1 MLRCIQKNINNHG
14 KKDDNDFDLHLDEL
28 ESFIGLQIARGM
40 LARNN
45 TPIKQL
51 WRKERGHS
59 IFGNTMGRNRYQKI
73 MKHLRFDD
81 FLNRRQRRQ
90 TDKFCLIS
98 EAWDC
103 FIENCKKCY
112 IPSFNLAIDEQL
124 LPCKTRC
131 PFTQYMANKPEVL
144 AFSGCSVKIPVKR
157 QTIFRKR
164 S

>member
-1 MLRCIQKNINNHG
+1 MLRCIQKNTNNHG
-14 KKDDNDFDLHLDEL
+14 KMDDNNFDLHVDEW
-28 ESFIGLQIARGM
+28 ESFIGLQIGQGV
-40 LARNN
+40 LAANN

-51 WRKERGHS
+51 WSKEWGHS

-81 FLNRRQRRQ
+81 FLSRRQRRQ

-98 EAWDC
+98 EVWNC

-112 IPSFNLAIDEQL
+112 IPSFDLTIDEQL

-131 PFTQYMANKPEVL
+131 PFTQYMTNNPDVL
-144 AFSGCSVKIPVKR
+144 AFSGC
-157 QTIFRKR
+157 
-164 S
+164 